1 VSLRTRLVVSTTAIV
16 LVVVVLLSI
25 GVQQTVSRQLL
36 HEIDQTLD
44 ARVEMIRTQ
53 MHDNSQ
59 MGGMGHR
66 QRNPLG
72 EAFLPTR
79 FDIVTQVIDPSGGIV
94 IGIGD
99 IDLPV
104 APKDIAIADGTRT
117 GISRSTV
124 NIEGVSYRLLT
135 VPIQSGGALQLAKD
149 MREIE
154 RAKQGILR
162 WIIGFG
168 ALGIA
173 LAMSAGLV
181 LARRVSKPIMQLAK
195 SAENIAITRDLTSPL
210 TVSGTSE
217 VAKLATSFNTML
229 AALAT
234 SMTQQRQ
241 LVQDASHELRTPL
254 TSLRANSELLERS
267 DISEETRSSILRDMR
282 AEVDELTHLSIELSA
297 LASDQH
303 LDEDLESTSLEQAAH
318 DVVARARRR
327 SGREINVVSRAP
339 ATVALRSAQF
349 ERALSNLVDN
359 ALKFCSTSQAIEVEI
374 DNKRISVVDHGAGI
388 SDADKPHI
396 FDRFYRAAATRALP
410 GSGLGLSIVAQF
422 ADDHDATTFVT
433 DTVGGGATVGIEFK

>member
-1 VSLRTRLVVSTTAIV
+1 MSLRTRLVVSTTAIV

-36 HEIDQTLD
+36 LQIDQTLD
-44 ARVEMIRTQ
+44 ARVELIRAQ
-53 MHDNSQ
+53 LRDNSQ
-59 MGGMGHR
+59 MGIPGTR

-72 EAFLPTR
+72 EALLPTR
-79 FDIVTQVIDPSGGIV
+79 FDTVTQVIDPSGEIV

-104 APKDIAIADGTRT
+104 AAKDIAIANGTLT
-117 GISRSTV
+117 GVSRSTV
-124 NIEGVSYRLLT
+124 SIEGVSYRLLT
-135 VPIQSGGALQLAKD
+135 VPIQRGGALQLARD
-149 MREIE
+149 TREIE

-168 ALGIA
+168 ALGIV
-173 LAMSAGLV
+173 LAVSAGLI
-181 LARRVSKPIMQLAK
+181 LARRVSKPIIQLAK
-195 SAENIAITRDLTSPL
+195 SAESIAITRDVSSPL
-210 TVSGTSE
+210 KVSGDSE
-217 VAKLATSFNTML
+217 VANLATSFNTML
-229 AALAT
+229 AALGT
-234 SMTQQRQ
+234 SMAQQRQ

-267 DISEETRSSILRDMR
+267 DISDEARSAILRDMR
-282 AEVDELTHLSIELSA
+282 AEVDELAQLSIELSA
-297 LASDQH
+297 LASDQR
-303 LDEDLESTSLEQAAH
+303 LDEALESTSLEQA
-318 DVVARARRR
+318 VNNVATRARRR
-327 SGREINVVSRAP
+327 SGREISVVADAP

-359 ALKFCSTSQAIEVEI
+359 ALKFCQTSQAIEIEI
-374 DNKRISVVDHGAGI
+374 KNKRISVVDHGAGI
-388 SDADKPHI
+388 GDSDKPHV

-410 GSGLGLSIVAQF
+410 GSGLGLAIVAQF

>member
-1 VSLRTRLVVSTTAIV
+1 MSLRTRLVVSTTAIV

-195 SAENIAITRDLTSPL
+195 SAENIAITRDVTSPL
-210 TVSGTSE
+210 TVSGDTE
-217 VAKLATSFNTML
+217 VVNL
-229 AALAT
+229 
-234 SMTQQRQ
+234 
-241 LVQDASHELRTPL
+241 
-254 TSLRANSELLERS
+254 
-267 DISEETRSSILRDMR
+267 
-282 AEVDELTHLSIELSA
+282 
-297 LASDQH
+297 
-303 LDEDLESTSLEQAAH
+303 
-318 DVVARARRR
+318 
-327 SGREINVVSRAP
+327 
-339 ATVALRSAQF
+339 ALRISAGCDGC
-349 ERALSNLVDN
+349 E
-359 ALKFCSTSQAIEVEI
+359 
-374 DNKRISVVDHGAGI
+374 
-388 SDADKPHI
+388 
-396 FDRFYRAAATRALP
+396 
-410 GSGLGLSIVAQF
+410 
-422 ADDHDATTFVT
+422 
-433 DTVGGGATVGIEFK
+433 